1 MPPAFAYVGCRTTR
15 ARNGRG
21 TGIGVYQIEGDAQ
34 TWREVEIFGP
44 LDNPSFLVLNA
55 RQDVLYC
62 VHGDGSEV
70 SSYRID
76 AVSGRLTLLNR
87 RSCEGRNPVHLAL
100 SRDGATLHV
109 ANYATGSL
117 ATLEIEADGA
127 LGALWRNTP
136 LPGEPGPHRI
146 EQTASH
152 PHQIPR
158 YVTPRDDTDWHIVPD
173 KGLDTVFAVQW
184 AAGSHEARVVGQ
196 RTREGSGPRHAA
208 FHPSLSLVYVVNELD
223 STVVTFRFDIVSGV
237 LEPLHTVSVIPP
249 AYQAMTRAA
258 GIAMHPNG
266 RALYVSNRGHDSIAT
281 LTLDDASGL
290 PGQAQWLATGGQ
302 CPRFIGLGPE
312 ATHLYATNELSDSIV
327 QFALDASS
335 GHPRSTG
342 YALHSPSPVCIVFKT
357 R

>member
-34 TWREVEIFGP
+34 TWREVEVFGP

-87 RSCEGRNPVHLAL
+87 RSCEGKNPVHLAL

-152 PHQIPR
+152 PALCH
-158 YVTPRDDTDWHIVPD
+158 T
-173 KGLDTVFAVQW
+173 
-184 AAGSHEARVVGQ
+184 AR
-196 RTREGSGPRHAA
+196 RH
-208 FHPSLSLVYVVNELD
+208 
-223 STVVTFRFDIVSGV
+223 
-237 LEPLHTVSVIPP
+237 
-249 AYQAMTRAA
+249 
-258 GIAMHPNG
+258 
-266 RALYVSNRGHDSIAT
+266 
-281 LTLDDASGL
+281 
-290 PGQAQWLATGGQ
+290 
-302 CPRFIGLGPE
+302 
-312 ATHLYATNELSDSIV
+312 
-327 QFALDASS
+327 
-335 GHPRSTG
+335 
-342 YALHSPSPVCIVFKT
+342 
-357 R
+357 